1 MLLRREQSQPVGM
14 PARRAFGH
22 VILPS
27 RIAQSGYNPQT
38 IVSEKITS
46 ADAVEPLAIGVD
58 IGGTGMKAAI
68 VGLSGELIES
78 FHEPSPRTISA
89 LRDFVSSVVKRVQA
103 PVRGI
108 GVGCKGII
116 DANSTRVKSSPGDM
130 HFLEGQLLSE
140 VIGAGD
146 LPVCAE
152 NDARVA
158 LIGEVLWGAARGRR
172 NVVMLTL
179 GTGVGGAV
187 LVDGVILHGANGAA
201 GHLGHTTIDPQGGL
215 CICGNYGCLETH
227 FSSRAIE
234 SDYWAHIHRAA
245 PAKLSISST
254 GEVPNPEAILRA
266 AADGDECA
274 RYVVDRAL
282 EYLAAAVVSFL
293 HTFDPEIFILGG
305 NIAAAGPQLIAPIQH
320 KIARRTRTLLGRE
333 VPIVFQKIVGY
344 GGVAGAAGLVF
355 LKQKLLAI

>member
-1 MLLRREQSQPVGM
+1 M
-14 PARRAFGH
+14 

-27 RIAQSGYNPQT
+27 RIAQTRYNAQT
-38 IVSEKITS
+38 IVSANFIS
-46 ADAVEPLAIGVD
+46 ADAVQPLAIGVD
-58 IGGTGMKAAI
+58 IGGTGIKAAI
-68 VGLSGELIES
+68 VSLSGELLES
-78 FHEPSPRTISA
+78 VHEPSPRTISA
-89 LRDFVSSVVKRVQA
+89 LHDFVHAVLKRAKA

-108 GVGCKGII
+108 GIGCKGII
-116 DANSTRVKSSPGDM
+116 DANSTRVKSSPGDLY
-130 HFLEGQLLSE
+130 FLEGQLLSE

-146 LPVCAE
+146 VPVCAE

-158 LIGEVLWGAARGRR
+158 LIGEVLWGSARGKR

-187 LVDGVILHGANGAA
+187 LVDGVILQGANGAA
-201 GHLGHTTIDPQGGL
+201 GHLGHTTIDPRGGL

-245 PAKLSISST
+245 PATLSISST
-254 GEVPNPEAILRA
+254 GEVPNPEAIFRA

-282 EYLAAAVVSFL
+282 EYLGAALVSFL

-305 NIAAAGPQLIAPIQH
+305 NIAAAGPQMIAPIQH
-320 KIARRTRTLLGRE
+320 KIARRTKTLLGRE
-333 VPIVFQKIVGY
+333 VPIVFQKLVGY

-355 LKQKLLAI
+355 LKQNLLAI